1 MEISPW
7 KDISCN
13 CVDTKQ
19 NCVFLLLP
27 SDLPVFHFCWEKK
40 LSKNQ
45 AKIIEKYTVNMFKR
59 QPVSTSFICL
69 RNMDFE
75 ERNFGTLQE

>member
-27 SDLPVFHFCWEKK
+27 SDLPVSLLLGKK
-40 LSKNQ
+40 IKQKSS
-45 AKIIEKYTVNMFKR
+45 KIIEKYTVNMFKR
-59 QPVSTSFICL
+59 QPVCTSFICL
-69 RNMDFE
+69 RNMDFQE
-75 ERNFGTLQE
+75 QHFGTLQE